1 MKSKRRKRVIAS
13 VLCMVLMLSTGM
25 STLAEAD
32 AGTVP
37 AVEETTAAQTTA
49 QETKST
55 STDAQTA
62 ETETQTQTETENQTE
77 TKQTEEAAQTQPEET
92 TAVQPTEEAS
102 GGETTQ
108 TETDQT
114 AQNTQD
120 QTTSAETSGTETQN
134 ETVETQPE
142 ETETTTPAEETQEMK
157 EEAGVSPAFNE
168 TYENSEVT
176 VKVTADEGIVPEGAK
191 LSVTPIVKKEITD
204 QMSEEEKAEAKK
216 INDQYDLTEKKLSE
230 DSDKNKEI
238 MEGFL
243 AYDISF
249 LVDGK
254 EVEPSGDVK
263 VVIDFKKAAA
273 PEGVSEDADVAVKHL
288 KEDVTAEDGVAVE
301 NMAEK
306 ADVQTTNKVEVE
318 KVELTTDS
326 FSTYTI
332 TWSEDEHKDT
342 LTIKVV
348 DAYGEPIGNSVGLF
362 GRNDFNWEGENTVT
376 VDNILQKL
384 IDKINDSYVTWNNF
398 NKAVYGKDGEFSFSA
413 PTIEAF
419 KYKSSED
426 TYEFRYNPADS
437 ENSWRSIGEN
447 DVIYFIFGDAPELSF
462 SPISTVSTRDTI
474 DINLFDYQVGGD
486 GDESAGWSNSE
497 GINNGHALKFVDN
510 KGSDNHTVNIN
521 QDGSSGKINSGMVE
535 NKLVDGYPKLSKDKT
550 EKVELLDYLFDLRE
564 TNNVKKVYSGLDK
577 LFTIDQEGYHVFNS
591 DQHYAYLKNNGSSF
605 AKEFTVGNIEGQNS
619 PGFYPFS
626 QPTSSTIADIKKSS
640 DEATLG
646 YTGVNHYYGM
656 TIETSFIQPKGGK
669 INNNQ
674 DMIFEFSGDDDVWVF
689 IDDVLVLDLGG
700 IHGKVSGTI
709 NFANGEVTRTDIKG
723 SEALGTTLKKA
734 FDKAGVNVEL
744 ESTGGF
750 ADYSTHTIKFFYLE
764 RGNFD
769 SNCMIKFNFPTIP
782 KDSVAVAKEVTDEDG
797 NGIDYADDI
806 DFKFN
811 IKVDAS
817 NYANREYALWKN
829 GEEVVDEDGKPVTG
843 TTDSDGN
850 FTLKHSE
857 MAVFSNIS
865 ADAQYQVTE
874 LGAYLNGYTVYIDG
888 TEHEVNPDSPSG
900 ITVPSVQ
907 TDMLTVGEEQSV
919 VFRNEIKNR
928 ATLNIKK
935 QLAEGENP
943 TEKEFQIKLKIQ
955 GVEYD
960 GTYSIGDQSGL
971 QANDGIIVLRANQT
985 ATITGL
991 PYGVSF
997 EVEEMLDGSYLPA
1010 YSISDH
1016 GFYDVTIPSE
1026 DNDQNAVTGKINSD
1040 GTVTV
1045 TNSKVDVSDGTT
1057 SVTVTKTWAE
1067 EGKYSDL
1074 IPNYIYV
1081 TLYEDIN
1088 RNQSYDEE
1096 DKPVTKDALGNPI
1109 AADVKLTADGWTHTW
1124 SNLPADTDFV
1134 IKETYPEG
1142 FEWKTTE
1149 YSNSLSNL
1157 KKLGRVTS
1165 CKNTS
1170 FNLGKNNMLLV
1181 KNTSNDGYFLWSVYD
1196 LKLTDAQIR
1205 EIAADIKNMGLEGS
1219 GSLDVDNLSYDW
1231 GITSDDTGITLTQN
1245 DEGWNLKFDGT
1256 SVWSQFWNFQYDRVE
1271 NISLVNQIDHDLETE
1286 VTVAKSWGNYQGD
1299 SVEVKLV
1306 PTVDGDKTLT
1316 EEDIEW
1322 DGSFIVTLNENN
1334 EWKCAYQNL
1343 PFYYYDSSEGKYKE
1357 INYSVT
1363 ELSVTVNGEK
1373 KELESGKISPEGYLF
1388 DVTTNTE
1395 NNFIIT
1401 NNKISEWE
1409 LVKVSSTGDSIHLE
1423 GAEFTLTEKD
1433 KNEPKYYGKSDNE
1446 GVVKWYTDSSMTGT
1460 PEQYLDDG
1468 VYYLKETKAPDGY
1481 QRSDE
1486 IWVLTIDE
1494 YQLESITKKDG
1505 GADISQMDQNAN
1517 SIIRYA
1523 YVNIPLYEL
1532 PSSGGPGIFLYTIGG
1547 VLLLMAGSLILYKM
1561 KREEVLKK

>member
-77 TKQTEEAAQTQPEET
+77 TKQTEEAAQTKQEET

-134 ETVETQPE
+134 ETVETQTE
-142 ETETTTPAEETQEMK
+142 ETETTTKKEETQETK
-157 EEAGVSPAFNE
+157 EEAKVSPAFSE

-176 VKVTADEGIVPEGAK
+176 VKVTAEEGIVPEGAK

-230 DSDKNKEI
+230 DSDKNKET

-263 VVIDFKKAAA
+263 VVIDFKKAAV
-273 PEGVSEDADVAVKHL
+273 PEGVSEDSKVSIKHM
-288 KEDVTAEDGVAVE
+288 KEDVNAENGIVVE
-301 NMAEK
+301 DMGEK
-306 ADVQTTNKVEVE
+306 ADVQTTEKTEVKKVEFTAE
-318 KVELTTDS
+318 S
-326 FSTYTI
+326 FSVFTI
-332 TWSEDEHKDT
+332 TWKEDRHEGS
-342 LTIKVV
+342 LTIMVV
-348 DAYGEPIGNSVGLF
+348 DSNGKSIGNERVAF
-362 GRNDFNWEGENTVT
+362 DEKDFNWRDEKAVT
-376 VDNILQKL
+376 VDAILDKVIQKMESGECS
-384 IDKINDSYVTWNNF
+384 KETF
-398 NKAVYGKDGEFSFSA
+398 NKAVYGENGEFSFFA
-413 PTIEAF
+413 PEINGF
-419 KYKSSED
+419 KYKSTDS
-426 TYEFRYNPADS
+426 TYEFRYQPVDNEKSWNPISS
-437 ENSWRSIGEN
+437 E
-447 DVIYFIFGDAPELSF
+447 DVIYFIFGEDPELSF
-462 SPISTVSTRDTI
+462 TPIDTESTKDTI
-474 DINLFDYQVGGD
+474 DINLFDYQVGSD
-486 GDESAGWSNSE
+486 GDESADWENSE
-497 GINNGHALKFVDN
+497 GINRDHVLKFVDD
-510 KGSDNHTVNIN
+510 KGENHQTVNIN

-535 NKLVDGYPKLSKDKT
+535 NKLVDGYPKLSTEKT
-550 EKVELLDYLFDLRE
+550 EKAELLDYLFDLSE
-564 TNNVKKVYSGLDK
+564 KNNVKKVYSGLDK

-605 AKEFTVGNIEGQNS
+605 AKEFTVGNIAGQNS

-626 QPTSSTIADIKKSS
+626 QPTSSTIADIKESS
-640 DEATLG
+640 DAATLG

-656 TIETSFIQPKGGK
+656 TIATSFIQPKGGK

-723 SEALGTTLKKA
+723 SKASGTTLKEA

-811 IKVDAS
+811 IKVDGS
-817 NYANREYALWKN
+817 NYANKEYALWKN
-829 GEEVVDEDGKPVTG
+829 GEEVVDEYGQPVTG

-857 MAVFSNIS
+857 MAVFSGIS
-865 ADAQYQVTE
+865 ADSQYQVTE

-888 TEHEVNPDSPSG
+888 TVHEVNPDSTSG

-907 TDMLTVGEEQSV
+907 TDMLTVGEDQSV

-935 QLAEGENP
+935 QLATGEEATN
-943 TEKEFQIKLKIQ
+943 KEFQIKLKIQ
-955 GVEYD
+955 GVEYE
-960 GTYSIGDQSGL
+960 GTYSVGAQSGFE
-971 QANDGIIVLRANQT
+971 ANDGIIALKAGQT

-997 EVEEMLDGSYLPA
+997 EVEEMLDGVYQPTYGIDGS
-1010 YSISDH
+1010 
-1016 GFYDVTIPSE
+1016 VTDIVIPSNGDE
-1026 DNDQNAVTGKINSD
+1026 DNTVTTASAQMIGESAN
-1040 GTVTV
+1040 VTV
-1045 TNSKVDVSDGTT
+1045 TNSKLEKGAGTT
-1057 SVTVTKTWAE
+1057 DVAVDKTWDNSQGNYE
-1067 EGKYSDL
+1067 LPKYVT
-1074 IPNYIYV
+1074 V
-1081 TLYEDIN
+1081 TLYEDVNRDGQWDIN
-1088 RNQSYDEE
+1088 
-1096 DKPVTKDALGNPI
+1096 DKLVSDVSPIQLNALN
-1109 AADVKLTADGWTHTW
+1109 GWHGKW
-1124 SNLPADTDFV
+1124 ENLSGDTDFV
-1134 IKETYPEG
+1134 VKEEYPEG
-1142 FEWKTTE
+1142 YKLKITE
-1149 YSNSLSNL
+1149 SVNDITNVVYIDRIETCRNL
-1157 KKLGRVTS
+1157 KWDLQ
-1165 CKNTS
+1165 
-1170 FNLGKNNMLLV
+1170 KNNMLVTKKGSDWVIWTLH
-1181 KNTSNDGYFLWSVYD
+1181 D
-1196 LKLTDAQIR
+1196 LDL
-1205 EIAADIKNMGLEGS
+1205 
-1219 GSLDVDNLSYDW
+1219 
-1231 GITSDDTGITLTQN
+1231 SDDEKKEVIDWIQEKVNGNMQFDNTEFAFGEGGFGENSNINLVDIGDGDWQLQFGHSSTWSMFWYFKYDRTQKITLTNKIIPDYKTSLNVTKVWSDNNPSGLTVEIQLLQN
-1245 DEGWNLKFDGT
+1245 DKPYIVNGSEVKITLLGENNSWSYTFEDLPYFSSVDGGW
-1256 SVWSQFWNFQYDRVE
+1256 
-1271 NISLVNQIDHDLETE
+1271 IVNEYTVKET
-1286 VTVAKSWGNYQGD
+1286 KIGD
-1299 SVEVKLV
+1299 SEV
-1306 PTVDGDKTLT
+1306 VDNYANGY
-1316 EEDIEW
+1316 ISSVS
-1322 DGSFIVTLNENN
+1322 GSMEN
-1334 EWKCAYQNL
+1334 
-1343 PFYYYDSSEGKYKE
+1343 
-1357 INYSVT
+1357 
-1363 ELSVTVNGEK
+1363 
-1373 KELESGKISPEGYLF
+1373 GY
-1388 DVTTNTE
+1388 V
-1395 NNFIIT
+1395 IT
-1401 NNKISEWE
+1401 NEKTTPWQII
-1409 LVKVSSTGDSIHLE
+1409 KVSSSDQDITLE
-1423 GAEFTLTEKD
+1423 GAKFTLKTSEAD
-1433 KNEPKYYGKSDNE
+1433 DANPETDVTYWGKSD
-1446 GVVKWYTDSSMTGT
+1446 GSGIVKWFSDDQFTEGNEIDFIPDGT
-1460 PEQYLDDG
+1460 YVLTEIG
-1468 VYYLKETKAPDGY
+1468 APDGY
-1481 QRSDE
+1481 SVNKTNWTITIQSGNVTISGE
-1486 IWVLTIDE
+1486 TPTKIGNVLTF
-1494 YQLESITKKDG
+1494 YYKNT
-1505 GADISQMDQNAN
+1505 
-1517 SIIRYA
+1517 
-1523 YVNIPLYEL
+1523 PFYEL
-1532 PSSGGPGIFLYTIGG
+1532 PSAGGPGIYWYTIGG
-1547 VLLLMAGSLILYKM
+1547 MLLMIAGTLVLYKN
-1561 KREEVLKK
+1561 KRREVLKR

>member
-77 TKQTEEAAQTQPEET
+77 TKQTEEAAQTKQEET

-134 ETVETQPE
+134 ETVETQTE
-142 ETETTTPAEETQEMK
+142 ETETTTKKEETQETK
-157 EEAGVSPAFNE
+157 EEAKVSPAFSE

-176 VKVTADEGIVPEGAK
+176 VKVTAEEGIVPEGAK

-230 DSDKNKEI
+230 DSDKNKET

-263 VVIDFKKAAA
+263 VVIDFKKAAV
-273 PEGVSEDADVAVKHL
+273 PEGVSEDSKVSIKHM
-288 KEDVTAEDGVAVE
+288 KEDVNAENGIVVE
-301 NMAEK
+301 DMGEK
-306 ADVQTTNKVEVE
+306 ADVQTTEKTEVKKVEFTAE
-318 KVELTTDS
+318 S
-326 FSTYTI
+326 FSVFTI
-332 TWSEDEHKDT
+332 TWKEDRHEGS
-342 LTIKVV
+342 LTIMVV
-348 DAYGEPIGNSVGLF
+348 DSNGKSIGNERVAF
-362 GRNDFNWEGENTVT
+362 DEKDFNWRDEKAVT
-376 VDNILQKL
+376 VDAILDKVIQKMESGECS
-384 IDKINDSYVTWNNF
+384 KETF
-398 NKAVYGKDGEFSFSA
+398 NKAVYGENGEFSFFA
-413 PTIEAF
+413 PEINGF
-419 KYKSSED
+419 KYKSTDS
-426 TYEFRYNPADS
+426 TYEFRYQPVDNEKSWNPISS
-437 ENSWRSIGEN
+437 E
-447 DVIYFIFGDAPELSF
+447 DVIYFIFGEDPELSF
-462 SPISTVSTRDTI
+462 TPIDTESTKDTI
-474 DINLFDYQVGGD
+474 DINLFDYQVGSD
-486 GDESAGWSNSE
+486 GDESADWENSE
-497 GINNGHALKFVDN
+497 GINRDHVLKFVDD
-510 KGSDNHTVNIN
+510 KGENHQTVNIN

-535 NKLVDGYPKLSKDKT
+535 NKLVDGYPKLSTEKT
-550 EKVELLDYLFDLRE
+550 EKAELLDYLFDLSE
-564 TNNVKKVYSGLDK
+564 KNNVKKVYSGLDK

-605 AKEFTVGNIEGQNS
+605 AKEFTVGNIAGQNS

-626 QPTSSTIADIKKSS
+626 QPTSSTIADIKESS
-640 DEATLG
+640 DAATLG

-656 TIETSFIQPKGGK
+656 TIATSFIQPKGGK

-723 SEALGTTLKKA
+723 SKASGTTLKEA

-811 IKVDAS
+811 IKVDGS
-817 NYANREYALWKN
+817 NYANKEYALWKN
-829 GEEVVDEDGKPVTG
+829 GEEVVDEYGQPVTG

-857 MAVFSNIS
+857 MAVFSGIS
-865 ADAQYQVTE
+865 ADSQYQVTE

-888 TEHEVNPDSPSG
+888 TVHEVNPDSTSG

-907 TDMLTVGEEQSV
+907 TDMLTVGEDQSV

-935 QLAEGENP
+935 QLATGEEATN
-943 TEKEFQIKLKIQ
+943 KEFQIKLKIQ
-955 GVEYD
+955 GVEYE
-960 GTYSIGDQSGL
+960 GTYSVGAQSGFE
-971 QANDGIIVLRANQT
+971 ANDGIIALKAGQT

-997 EVEEMLDGSYLPA
+997 EVEEMLDGVYQPTYGIDGS
-1010 YSISDH
+1010 
-1016 GFYDVTIPSE
+1016 VTDIVIPSNGDE
-1026 DNDQNAVTGKINSD
+1026 DNTVTTASAQMIGESAN
-1040 GTVTV
+1040 VTV
-1045 TNSKVDVSDGTT
+1045 TNSKLEKGAGTT
-1057 SVTVTKTWAE
+1057 DVAVDKTWDNSQGNYE
-1067 EGKYSDL
+1067 LPKYVT
-1074 IPNYIYV
+1074 V
-1081 TLYEDIN
+1081 TLYEDVNRDGQWDIN
-1088 RNQSYDEE
+1088 
-1096 DKPVTKDALGNPI
+1096 DKLVSDVSPIQLNALN
-1109 AADVKLTADGWTHTW
+1109 GWHGKW
-1124 SNLPADTDFV
+1124 ENLSGDTDFV
-1134 IKETYPEG
+1134 VKEEYPEG
-1142 FEWKTTE
+1142 YKLKITE
-1149 YSNSLSNL
+1149 SVNDITNVVYIDRIETCRNL
-1157 KKLGRVTS
+1157 KWDLQ
-1165 CKNTS
+1165 
-1170 FNLGKNNMLLV
+1170 KNNMLVTKKGSDWVIWTLH
-1181 KNTSNDGYFLWSVYD
+1181 D
-1196 LKLTDAQIR
+1196 LDL
-1205 EIAADIKNMGLEGS
+1205 
-1219 GSLDVDNLSYDW
+1219 
-1231 GITSDDTGITLTQN
+1231 SDDEKKEVIDWIQEKVNGNMQFDNTEFAFGEGGFGENSNINLVDIGDGDWQLQFGHSSTWSMFWYFKYDRTQKITLTNKIIPDYKTSLNVTKVWSDNNPSGLTVEIQLLQN
-1245 DEGWNLKFDGT
+1245 DKPYIVNGSEVKITLLGENNSWSYTFEDLPYFSSVDGGW
-1256 SVWSQFWNFQYDRVE
+1256 
-1271 NISLVNQIDHDLETE
+1271 IVNEYTVKET
-1286 VTVAKSWGNYQGD
+1286 KIGD
-1299 SVEVKLV
+1299 SEV
-1306 PTVDGDKTLT
+1306 VDNYANGY
-1316 EEDIEW
+1316 ISSVS
-1322 DGSFIVTLNENN
+1322 GSMEN
-1334 EWKCAYQNL
+1334 
-1343 PFYYYDSSEGKYKE
+1343 
-1357 INYSVT
+1357 
-1363 ELSVTVNGEK
+1363 
-1373 KELESGKISPEGYLF
+1373 GY
-1388 DVTTNTE
+1388 V
-1395 NNFIIT
+1395 IT
-1401 NNKISEWE
+1401 NEKTTPWQII
-1409 LVKVSSTGDSIHLE
+1409 KVSSSDQDITLE
-1423 GAEFTLTEKD
+1423 GAKFTLKTSEAD
-1433 KNEPKYYGKSDNE
+1433 DANPETDVTYWGKSD
-1446 GVVKWYTDSSMTGT
+1446 GSGIVKWFSDDQFTEGNEIDFIPDGT
-1460 PEQYLDDG
+1460 YVLTEIG
-1468 VYYLKETKAPDGY
+1468 APDGY
-1481 QRSDE
+1481 SVNKTNWTITIQSGNVTISGE
-1486 IWVLTIDE
+1486 TPTKIGNVLTF
-1494 YQLESITKKDG
+1494 YYKNT
-1505 GADISQMDQNAN
+1505 
-1517 SIIRYA
+1517 
-1523 YVNIPLYEL
+1523 PLYEL
-1532 PSSGGPGIFLYTIGG
+1532 PSAGGPGIYWYTIGG
-1547 VLLLMAGSLILYKM
+1547 MLLMIAGTLVLYKN
-1561 KREEVLKK
+1561 KRREVLKR

>member
-55 STDAQTA
+55 STDAQTV
-62 ETETQTQTETENQTE
+62 ETETQTQTETEAQTE
-77 TKQTEEAAQTQPEET
+77 TEQTEEAAQAKQEET
-92 TAVQPTEEAS
+92 TAAQPTEEAS

-120 QTTSAETSGTETQN
+120 QTTSAETSGTETQS

-142 ETETTTPAEETQEMK
+142 ETETTTQTEETQETK
-157 EEAGVSPAFNE
+157 EEASVSPAFNE
-168 TYENSEVT
+168 IYENSEVT
-176 VKVTADEGIVPEGAK
+176 VKVTAEEGIVPEGAE

-204 QMSEEEKAEAKK
+204 QMSEEEKAEVKK
-216 INDQYDLTEKKLSE
+216 INDQYDLAEKKLSE

-273 PEGVSEDADVAVKHL
+273 PEGVSEDAAVAVKHL
-288 KEDVTAEDGVAVE
+288 KENEAAEDGVVVE
-301 NMAEK
+301 DMAEK
-306 ADVQTTNKVEVE
+306 ADVQTTNKAEVE

-332 TWSEDEHKDT
+332 TWSEDGHQDT

-348 DAYGEPIGNSVGLF
+348 DAYGKSIGDSTDSF
-362 GRNDFNWEGENTVT
+362 RRTDFQWEKENTVT
-376 VDNILQKL
+376 VDEILEKL
-384 IDKINDSYVTWNNF
+384 IDIINDSYVTQDNF

-447 DVIYFIFGDAPELSF
+447 DVIYFIFGDDPELSF

-474 DINLFDYQVGGD
+474 DINLFDYQVGRD
-486 GDESAGWSNSE
+486 GDESAGWNNSE
-497 GINNGHALKFVDN
+497 GINNGHELKFVDN
-510 KGSDNHTVNIN
+510 KGRDNHTVNIEQN
-521 QDGSSGKINSGMVE
+521 GNSGKINSGMVE
-535 NKLVDGYPKLSKDKT
+535 NILAEGYPKLSQ
-550 EKVELLDYLFDLRE
+550 EKNGSNGESLKYLFDSAE
-564 TNNVKKVYSGLDK
+564 TQNVKSVYSDLDK
-577 LFTIDQEGYHVFNS
+577 LFTIDENGYHVFDS
-591 DQHYAYLKNNGSSF
+591 DKNYAYLKNDVSGFDN
-605 AKEFTVGNIEGQNS
+605 EFTVGNIAGQNS

-626 QPTSSTIADIKKSS
+626 QPTSSTIADIKESS
-640 DEATLG
+640 NEATLG

-709 NFANGEVTRTDIKG
+709 NFASGQVTRKDING
-723 SEALGTTLKKA
+723 GTASGTTLERA
-734 FDKAGVNVEL
+734 FEDAGVEVEL

-764 RGNFD
+764 RGNVD

-782 KDSVAVAKEVTDEDG
+782 KDSVAVAKEVTDKSGE
-797 NGIDYADDI
+797 GIDYADDI
-806 DFKFN
+806 DFEFN
-811 IKVDAS
+811 IKVNSDS
-817 NYANREYALWKN
+817 YANRQYALWKN
-829 GEEVVDEDGKPVTG
+829 GEEVLDEDGQPVIG

-888 TEHEVNPDSPSG
+888 TEHEVNPDSLSG

-907 TDMLTVGEEQSV
+907 TDMLTVGEDQSV

-935 QLAEGENP
+935 QLATGEEATN
-943 TEKEFQIKLKIQ
+943 KEFQIKLKIQ
-955 GVEYD
+955 GVEYE
-960 GTYSIGDQSGL
+960 GTYSVGAQSGTK
-971 QANDGIIVLRANQT
+971 ANDGIIALKADQT

-997 EVEEMLDGSYLPA
+997 EVEEMLDGVYQPA
-1010 YSISDH
+1010 YEINGS
-1016 GFYDVTIPSE
+1016 VTDIVIPNYEDE
-1026 DNDQNAVTGKINSD
+1026 DNTVTTASAQMIGESAN
-1040 GTVTV
+1040 VTV
-1045 TNSKVDVSDGTT
+1045 TNSKLEKGAGTT
-1057 SVTVTKTWAE
+1057 DVTVDKTWDDSQGDYE
-1067 EGKYSDL
+1067 LPKYVT
-1074 IPNYIYV
+1074 V
-1081 TLYEDIN
+1081 TLYEDVN
-1088 RNQSYDEE
+1088 RNGEWDEN
-1096 DKPVTKDALGNPI
+1096 DDLVSGVSPI
-1109 AADVKLTADGWTHTW
+1109 QLNASNSWHGKWE
-1124 SNLPADTDFV
+1124 NLPGDTDFV
-1134 IKETYPEG
+1134 VQEEYPEG
-1142 FEWKTTE
+1142 YKLKITE
-1149 YSNSLSNL
+1149 SVNDITNVAYIDRIETCKNLNWDLQKNNILVTKKGSDWVIWTLHDLELSNDE
-1157 KKLGRVTS
+1157 KEEVIGWIQEKVNG
-1165 CKNTS
+1165 NME
-1170 FNLGKNNMLLV
+1170 FNKTEFAFGEGGFGEN
-1181 KNTSNDGYFLWSVYD
+1181 S
-1196 LKLTDAQIR
+1196 
-1205 EIAADIKNMGLEGS
+1205 DIKL
-1219 GSLDVDNLSYDW
+1219 VDIGDGDWQLQFGHSSTWSMFWYFKYDR
-1231 GITSDDTGITLTQN
+1231 TQEITLTNEIIPDYKTSLNVTKVWSDNNPSGLTVEIQLLQN
-1245 DEGWNLKFDGT
+1245 DKPYMVNDSEVKITLPGENNSWSYTFEDLPYFSSVDGE
-1256 SVWSQFWNFQYDRVE
+1256 W
-1271 NISLVNQIDHDLETE
+1271 IVNEYTVKET
-1286 VTVAKSWGNYQGD
+1286 KIGD
-1299 SVEVKLV
+1299 SEV
-1306 PTVDGDKTLT
+1306 VDNYANGY
-1316 EEDIEW
+1316 ISSVS
-1322 DGSFIVTLNENN
+1322 GSMEN
-1334 EWKCAYQNL
+1334 
-1343 PFYYYDSSEGKYKE
+1343 
-1357 INYSVT
+1357 
-1363 ELSVTVNGEK
+1363 
-1373 KELESGKISPEGYLF
+1373 GY
-1388 DVTTNTE
+1388 V
-1395 NNFIIT
+1395 IT
-1401 NNKISEWE
+1401 NEKTTPWQII
-1409 LVKVSSTGDSIHLE
+1409 KVSSSDQDITLE
-1423 GAEFTLTEKD
+1423 GAKFTLKTSEAD
-1433 KNEPKYYGKSDNE
+1433 DANPETDVTYWGKSD
-1446 GVVKWYTDSSMTGT
+1446 GSGIVKWFSDDQFTEGNEIDFIPDGT
-1460 PEQYLDDG
+1460 YVLTEIG
-1468 VYYLKETKAPDGY
+1468 APDGY
-1481 QRSDE
+1481 SVNKTNWTITIQSGNVTISGERSTK
-1486 IWVLTIDE
+1486 IGNVLTF
-1494 YQLESITKKDG
+1494 YYKNT
-1505 GADISQMDQNAN
+1505 
-1517 SIIRYA
+1517 
-1523 YVNIPLYEL
+1523 PLYEL
-1532 PSSGGPGIFLYTIGG
+1532 PSAGGPGIYWYTIGG
-1547 VLLLMAGSLILYKM
+1547 MLLMIAGTLVLYKN
-1561 KREEVLKK
+1561 KRREVLKR

>member
-77 TKQTEEAAQTQPEET
+77 TKQTEEAAQTKQEET

-134 ETVETQPE
+134 ETVETQTE
-142 ETETTTPAEETQEMK
+142 ETETTTKKEETQETK
-157 EEAGVSPAFNE
+157 EEAKVSPAFSE

-176 VKVTADEGIVPEGAK
+176 VKVTAEEGIVPEGAK

-230 DSDKNKEI
+230 DSDKNKET

-263 VVIDFKKAAA
+263 VVIDFKKAAV
-273 PEGVSEDADVAVKHL
+273 PEGVSEDSKVSIKHM
-288 KEDVTAEDGVAVE
+288 KEDVNAENGIVVE
-301 NMAEK
+301 DMGEK
-306 ADVQTTNKVEVE
+306 ADVQTTEKTEVKKVEFTAE
-318 KVELTTDS
+318 S
-326 FSTYTI
+326 FSVFTI
-332 TWSEDEHKDT
+332 TWKEDRHEGS
-342 LTIKVV
+342 LTIMVV
-348 DAYGEPIGNSVGLF
+348 DSNGKSIGNERVAF
-362 GRNDFNWEGENTVT
+362 DEKDFNWRDEKAVT
-376 VDNILQKL
+376 VDAILDKVIQKMESGECS
-384 IDKINDSYVTWNNF
+384 KETF
-398 NKAVYGKDGEFSFSA
+398 NKAVYGENGEFSFFA
-413 PTIEAF
+413 PEINGF
-419 KYKSSED
+419 KYKSTDS
-426 TYEFRYNPADS
+426 TYEFRYQPVDNEKSWNPISS
-437 ENSWRSIGEN
+437 E
-447 DVIYFIFGDAPELSF
+447 DVIYFIFGEDPELSF
-462 SPISTVSTRDTI
+462 TPIDTESTKDTI
-474 DINLFDYQVGGD
+474 DINLFDYQVGSD
-486 GDESAGWSNSE
+486 GDESADWENSE
-497 GINNGHALKFVDN
+497 GINRDHVLKFVDD
-510 KGSDNHTVNIN
+510 KGENHQTVNIN
-521 QDGSSGKINSGMVE
+521 QDGSSGKINSGVVE
-535 NKLVDGYPKLSKDKT
+535 NKLVDGYPKLSTEKT
-550 EKVELLDYLFDLRE
+550 EKAELLDYLFDLSE
-564 TNNVKKVYSGLDK
+564 KNNVKKVYSGLDK

-605 AKEFTVGNIEGQNS
+605 AKEFTVGNIAGQNS

-626 QPTSSTIADIKKSS
+626 QPTSSTIADIKESS
-640 DEATLG
+640 DAATLG

-656 TIETSFIQPKGGK
+656 TIATSFIQPKGGK

-723 SEALGTTLKKA
+723 SKASGTTLKEA

-811 IKVDAS
+811 IKVDGS
-817 NYANREYALWKN
+817 NYANKEYALWKN
-829 GEEVVDEDGKPVTG
+829 GEEVVDEYGQPVTG

-857 MAVFSNIS
+857 MAVFSGIS
-865 ADAQYQVTE
+865 ADSQYQVTE

-888 TEHEVNPDSPSG
+888 TVHEVNPDSTSG

-907 TDMLTVGEEQSV
+907 TDMLTVGEDQSV

-935 QLAEGENP
+935 QLATGEEATN
-943 TEKEFQIKLKIQ
+943 KEFQIKLKIQ
-955 GVEYD
+955 GVEYE
-960 GTYSIGDQSGL
+960 GTYSVGAQSGFE
-971 QANDGIIVLRANQT
+971 ANDGIIALKAGQT

-997 EVEEMLDGSYLPA
+997 EVEEMLDGVYQPTYGIDGS
-1010 YSISDH
+1010 
-1016 GFYDVTIPSE
+1016 VTDIVIPSNGDE
-1026 DNDQNAVTGKINSD
+1026 DNTVTTASAQMIGESAN
-1040 GTVTV
+1040 VTV
-1045 TNSKVDVSDGTT
+1045 TNSKLEKGAGTT
-1057 SVTVTKTWAE
+1057 DVAVDKTWDNSQGNYE
-1067 EGKYSDL
+1067 LPKYVT
-1074 IPNYIYV
+1074 V
-1081 TLYEDIN
+1081 TLYEDVNRDGQWDIN
-1088 RNQSYDEE
+1088 
-1096 DKPVTKDALGNPI
+1096 DKLVSDVSPIQLNALN
-1109 AADVKLTADGWTHTW
+1109 GWHGKW
-1124 SNLPADTDFV
+1124 ENLSGDTDFV
-1134 IKETYPEG
+1134 VKEEYPEG
-1142 FEWKTTE
+1142 YKLKITE
-1149 YSNSLSNL
+1149 SVNDITNVVYIDRIETCRNL
-1157 KKLGRVTS
+1157 KWDLQ
-1165 CKNTS
+1165 
-1170 FNLGKNNMLLV
+1170 KNNMLVTKKGSDWVIWTLH
-1181 KNTSNDGYFLWSVYD
+1181 D
-1196 LKLTDAQIR
+1196 LDL
-1205 EIAADIKNMGLEGS
+1205 
-1219 GSLDVDNLSYDW
+1219 
-1231 GITSDDTGITLTQN
+1231 SDDEKKEVIDWIQEKVNGNMQFDNTEFAFGEGGFGENSNINLVDIGDGDWQLQFGHSSTWSMFWYFKYDRTQKITLTNKIIPDYKTSLNVTKVWSDNNPSGLTVEIQLLQN
-1245 DEGWNLKFDGT
+1245 DKPYIVNGSEVKITLLGENNSWSYTFEDLPYFSSVDGGW
-1256 SVWSQFWNFQYDRVE
+1256 
-1271 NISLVNQIDHDLETE
+1271 IVNEYTVKET
-1286 VTVAKSWGNYQGD
+1286 KIGD
-1299 SVEVKLV
+1299 SEV
-1306 PTVDGDKTLT
+1306 VDNYANGY
-1316 EEDIEW
+1316 ISSVS
-1322 DGSFIVTLNENN
+1322 GSMEN
-1334 EWKCAYQNL
+1334 
-1343 PFYYYDSSEGKYKE
+1343 
-1357 INYSVT
+1357 
-1363 ELSVTVNGEK
+1363 
-1373 KELESGKISPEGYLF
+1373 GY
-1388 DVTTNTE
+1388 V
-1395 NNFIIT
+1395 IT
-1401 NNKISEWE
+1401 NEKTTPWQII
-1409 LVKVSSTGDSIHLE
+1409 KVSSSDQDITLE
-1423 GAEFTLTEKD
+1423 GAKFTLKTSEAD
-1433 KNEPKYYGKSDNE
+1433 DANPETDVTYWGKSD
-1446 GVVKWYTDSSMTGT
+1446 GSGIVKWFSDDQFTEGNEIDFIPDGT
-1460 PEQYLDDG
+1460 YVLTEIG
-1468 VYYLKETKAPDGY
+1468 APDGY
-1481 QRSDE
+1481 SVNKTNWTITIQSGNVTISGE
-1486 IWVLTIDE
+1486 TPTKIGNVLTF
-1494 YQLESITKKDG
+1494 YYKNT
-1505 GADISQMDQNAN
+1505 
-1517 SIIRYA
+1517 
-1523 YVNIPLYEL
+1523 PLYEL
-1532 PSSGGPGIFLYTIGG
+1532 PSAGGPGIYWYTIGG
-1547 VLLLMAGSLILYKM
+1547 MLLMIAGTLVLYKN
-1561 KREEVLKK
+1561 KRREVLKR

>member
-62 ETETQTQTETENQTE
+62 ETETQTQTETETQTE

-92 TAVQPTEEAS
+92 TAAQPTEEAS

-120 QTTSAETSGTETQN
+120 QTTSAEISGTETQN
-134 ETVETQPE
+134 ETVEK
-142 ETETTTPAEETQEMK
+142 ETTTKKEETQETK
-157 EEAGVSPAFNE
+157 EEAKVSPAFSE

-176 VKVTADEGIVPEGAK
+176 VKVTAEEGIVPEGAK

-230 DSDKNKEI
+230 DSDKNKET

-263 VVIDFKKAAA
+263 VVIDFKKAAV
-273 PEGVSEDADVAVKHL
+273 PEGVSEDSKVSIKHM
-288 KEDVTAEDGVAVE
+288 KEDVNAENGIVVE
-301 NMAEK
+301 DMGEK
-306 ADVQTTNKVEVE
+306 ADVQTTEKTEVKKVEFTAE
-318 KVELTTDS
+318 S
-326 FSTYTI
+326 FSVFTI
-332 TWSEDEHKDT
+332 TWKEDGHEGS

-348 DAYGEPIGNSVGLF
+348 DSNGQPIGNKRVVFDGEE
-362 GRNDFNWEGENTVT
+362 FNWENEKTVT
-376 VDNILQKL
+376 VDAILNKV
-384 IDKINDSYVTWNNF
+384 IRKMESAECSEKTF
-398 NKAVYGKDGEFSFSA
+398 NKAVYGKNDEFSFFA
-413 PTIEAF
+413 PEINGF
-419 KYKSSED
+419 KYKSSEGR
-426 TYEFRYNPADS
+426 YEFRYQPVDN
-437 ENSWRSIGEN
+437 ENSWNSISGE
-447 DVIYFIFGDAPELSF
+447 DVIYFIFGEDPELSF
-462 SPISTVSTRDTI
+462 TPIDTESTKDTI
-474 DINLFDYQVGGD
+474 DINLFDYQVGSD
-486 GDESAGWSNSE
+486 GDESADWKNLE
-497 GINNGHALKFVDN
+497 GINQDHVLKFVDD
-510 KGSDNHTVNIN
+510 KGENHQTVNIN

-535 NKLVDGYPKLSKDKT
+535 NKLVDGYPKLSTEKT
-550 EKVELLDYLFDLRE
+550 EKVELLAYLFDLRE
-564 TNNVKKVYSGLDK
+564 KTNVKKVYSGLDK

-626 QPTSSTIADIKKSS
+626 QPTSSTITNIKESS

-669 INNNQ
+669 INDNQ
-674 DMIFEFSGDDDVWVF
+674 DMVFEFSGDDDVWVF

-700 IHGKVSGTI
+700 IHGAVSGTI
-709 NFANGEVTRTDIKG
+709 NFANGKVTRTDIKG
-723 SEALGTTLKKA
+723 SEALGTTLEKA
-734 FDKAGVNVEL
+734 FDEAGVNVEL

-811 IKVDAS
+811 IKVGDS
-817 NYANREYALWKN
+817 NYANQEYALWKN
-829 GEEVVDEDGKPVTG
+829 GEEVVDENGQPVTRM
-843 TTDSDGN
+843 TDQDGN

-857 MAVFSNIS
+857 MAVFSGIN
-865 ADAQYQVTE
+865 ADVKYQVTE
-874 LGAYLNGYTVYIDG
+874 LGAYLNGYKVYIDG
-888 TEHEVNPDSPSG
+888 TEHEVEDGSDSSSG
-900 ITVPSVQ
+900 ITVPSAQ
-907 TDMLTVGEEQSV
+907 TSELTVGKDQSV
-919 VFRNEIKNR
+919 VFRNEIEKR
-928 ATLNIKK
+928 ATLHIKK
-935 QLAEGENP
+935 QLAEDENP

-960 GTYSIGDQSGL
+960 GTYSVDDKSGL
-971 QANDGIIVLRANQT
+971 QASDGIIKLQAGQT

-997 EVEEMLDGSYLPA
+997 EVEEMLDGSYLPI
-1010 YSISDH
+1010 YSISGD

-1040 GTVTV
+1040 GIVTV
-1045 TNSKVDVSDGTT
+1045 TNSKVVISNGTT
-1057 SVTVTKTWAE
+1057 DVTVTKTWNE
-1067 EGKYSDL
+1067 EDKYSDL
-1074 IPNYIYV
+1074 IPEYIEV

-1088 RNQSYDEE
+1088 RNQSYDEG
-1096 DKPVTKDALGNPI
+1096 DKLVVNDALGNKI
-1109 AADVKLTADGWTHTW
+1109 EATAKLTEDGWTHTW

-1205 EIAADIKNMGLEGS
+1205 EIAADIMNMGLEGA
-1219 GSLDVDNLSYDW
+1219 GSLDLDKLSYDW
-1231 GITSDDTGITLTQN
+1231 GITLADGGITLTQN
-1245 DEGWNLKFDGT
+1245 DDGWNLKFDKT
-1256 SVWSQFWNFQYDRVE
+1256 SVWSQFWNFQYDRTE

-1343 PFYYYDSSEGKYKE
+1343 PFYYYDSSEEKYKE

-1433 KNEPKYYGKSDNE
+1433 ENEPKYYGKSDNE

-1505 GADISQMDQNAN
+1505 GANISQMDQNAN

-1523 YVNIPLYEL
+1523 YVNTPLYEL

-1561 KREEVLKK
+1561 KRGEVLKK

>member
-77 TKQTEEAAQTQPEET
+77 TKQTEEAAQTKQEET

-134 ETVETQPE
+134 ETVETQTE
-142 ETETTTPAEETQEMK
+142 ETETTTKKEETQETK
-157 EEAGVSPAFNE
+157 EEAKVSPAFSE

-176 VKVTADEGIVPEGAK
+176 VKVTAEEGIVPEGAK

-230 DSDKNKEI
+230 DSDKNKET

-263 VVIDFKKAAA
+263 VVIDFKKAAV
-273 PEGVSEDADVAVKHL
+273 PEGVSEDSKVSIKHM
-288 KEDVTAEDGVAVE
+288 KEDVNAENGIVVE
-301 NMAEK
+301 DMGEK
-306 ADVQTTNKVEVE
+306 ADVQTTEKTEVKKVEFTAE
-318 KVELTTDS
+318 S
-326 FSTYTI
+326 FSVFTI
-332 TWSEDEHKDT
+332 TWKEDRHEGS
-342 LTIKVV
+342 LTIMVV
-348 DAYGEPIGNSVGLF
+348 DSNGKSIGNERVAF
-362 GRNDFNWEGENTVT
+362 DEKDFNWRDEKAVT
-376 VDNILQKL
+376 VDAILDKVIQKMESGECS
-384 IDKINDSYVTWNNF
+384 KETFY
-398 NKAVYGKDGEFSFSA
+398 KAVYGENGEFSFFA
-413 PTIEAF
+413 PEINGF
-419 KYKSSED
+419 KYKSTDS
-426 TYEFRYNPADS
+426 TYEFRYQPVDNEKSWNPISS
-437 ENSWRSIGEN
+437 E
-447 DVIYFIFGDAPELSF
+447 DVIYFIFGEDPELSF
-462 SPISTVSTRDTI
+462 TPIDTESTKDTI
-474 DINLFDYQVGGD
+474 DINLFDYQVGSD
-486 GDESAGWSNSE
+486 GDESADWENSE
-497 GINNGHALKFVDN
+497 GINRDHVLKFVDD
-510 KGSDNHTVNIN
+510 KGENHQTVNIN

-535 NKLVDGYPKLSKDKT
+535 NKLVDGYPKLSTEKT
-550 EKVELLDYLFDLRE
+550 EKAELLDYLFDLSE
-564 TNNVKKVYSGLDK
+564 KNNVKKVYSGLDK

-605 AKEFTVGNIEGQNS
+605 AKEFTVGNIAGQNS

-626 QPTSSTIADIKKSS
+626 QPTSSTIADIKESS
-640 DEATLG
+640 DAATLG

-656 TIETSFIQPKGGK
+656 TIATSFIQPKGGK

-723 SEALGTTLKKA
+723 SKASGTTLKEA

-811 IKVDAS
+811 IKVDGS
-817 NYANREYALWKN
+817 NYANKEYALWKN
-829 GEEVVDEDGKPVTG
+829 GEEVVDEYGQPVTG

-857 MAVFSNIS
+857 MAVFSGIS
-865 ADAQYQVTE
+865 ADSQYQVTE

-888 TEHEVNPDSPSG
+888 TVHEVNPDSTSG

-907 TDMLTVGEEQSV
+907 TDMLTVGEDQSV

-935 QLAEGENP
+935 QLATGEEATN
-943 TEKEFQIKLKIQ
+943 KEFQIKLKIQ
-955 GVEYD
+955 GVEYE
-960 GTYSIGDQSGL
+960 GTYSVGAQSGFE
-971 QANDGIIVLRANQT
+971 ANDGIIALKAGQT

-997 EVEEMLDGSYLPA
+997 EVEEMLDGVYQPTYGIDGS
-1010 YSISDH
+1010 
-1016 GFYDVTIPSE
+1016 VTDIVIPSNGDE
-1026 DNDQNAVTGKINSD
+1026 DNTVTTASAQMIGESAN
-1040 GTVTV
+1040 VTV
-1045 TNSKVDVSDGTT
+1045 TNSKLEKGAGTT
-1057 SVTVTKTWAE
+1057 DVAVDKTWDNSQGNYE
-1067 EGKYSDL
+1067 LPKYVT
-1074 IPNYIYV
+1074 V
-1081 TLYEDIN
+1081 TLYEDVNRDGQWDIN
-1088 RNQSYDEE
+1088 
-1096 DKPVTKDALGNPI
+1096 DKLVSDVSPIQLNALN
-1109 AADVKLTADGWTHTW
+1109 GWHGKW
-1124 SNLPADTDFV
+1124 ENLSGDTDFV
-1134 IKETYPEG
+1134 VKEEYPEG
-1142 FEWKTTE
+1142 YKLKITE
-1149 YSNSLSNL
+1149 SVNDITNVVYIDRIETCRNL
-1157 KKLGRVTS
+1157 KWDLQ
-1165 CKNTS
+1165 
-1170 FNLGKNNMLLV
+1170 KNNMLVTKKGSDWVIWTLH
-1181 KNTSNDGYFLWSVYD
+1181 D
-1196 LKLTDAQIR
+1196 LDL
-1205 EIAADIKNMGLEGS
+1205 
-1219 GSLDVDNLSYDW
+1219 
-1231 GITSDDTGITLTQN
+1231 SDDEKKEVIDWIQEKVNGNMQFDNTEFAFGEGGFGENSNINLVDIGDGDWQLQFGHSSTWSMFWYFKYDRTQKITLTNKIIPDYKTSLNVTKVWSDNNPSGLTVEIQLLQN
-1245 DEGWNLKFDGT
+1245 DKPYIVNGSEVKITLLGENNSWSYTFEDLPYFSSVDGGW
-1256 SVWSQFWNFQYDRVE
+1256 
-1271 NISLVNQIDHDLETE
+1271 IVNEYTVKET
-1286 VTVAKSWGNYQGD
+1286 KIGD
-1299 SVEVKLV
+1299 SEV
-1306 PTVDGDKTLT
+1306 VDNYANGY
-1316 EEDIEW
+1316 ISSVS
-1322 DGSFIVTLNENN
+1322 GSMEN
-1334 EWKCAYQNL
+1334 
-1343 PFYYYDSSEGKYKE
+1343 
-1357 INYSVT
+1357 
-1363 ELSVTVNGEK
+1363 
-1373 KELESGKISPEGYLF
+1373 GY
-1388 DVTTNTE
+1388 V
-1395 NNFIIT
+1395 IT
-1401 NNKISEWE
+1401 NEKTTPWQII
-1409 LVKVSSTGDSIHLE
+1409 KVSSSDQDITLE
-1423 GAEFTLTEKD
+1423 GAKFTLKTSEAD
-1433 KNEPKYYGKSDNE
+1433 DANPETDVTYWGKSD
-1446 GVVKWYTDSSMTGT
+1446 GSGIVKWFSDDQFTEGNEIDFIPDGT
-1460 PEQYLDDG
+1460 YVLTEIG
-1468 VYYLKETKAPDGY
+1468 APDGY
-1481 QRSDE
+1481 SVNKTNWTITIQSGNVTISGE
-1486 IWVLTIDE
+1486 TPTKIGNVLTF
-1494 YQLESITKKDG
+1494 YYKNT
-1505 GADISQMDQNAN
+1505 
-1517 SIIRYA
+1517 
-1523 YVNIPLYEL
+1523 PLYEL
-1532 PSSGGPGIFLYTIGG
+1532 PSAGGPGIYWYTIGG
-1547 VLLLMAGSLILYKM
+1547 MLLMIAGTLVLYKN
-1561 KREEVLKK
+1561 KRREVLKR

>member
-77 TKQTEEAAQTQPEET
+77 TKQTEEAAQTKQEET

-134 ETVETQPE
+134 ETVETQTE
-142 ETETTTPAEETQEMK
+142 ETETTTKKEETQETK
-157 EEAGVSPAFNE
+157 EEAKVSPAFSE

-176 VKVTADEGIVPEGAK
+176 VKVTAEEGIVPEGAK

-230 DSDKNKEI
+230 DSDKNKET

-263 VVIDFKKAAA
+263 VVIDFKKAAV
-273 PEGVSEDADVAVKHL
+273 PEGVSEDSKVSIKHM
-288 KEDVTAEDGVAVE
+288 KEDVNAENGIVVE
-301 NMAEK
+301 DMGEK
-306 ADVQTTNKVEVE
+306 ADVQTTEKTEVKKVEFTAE
-318 KVELTTDS
+318 S
-326 FSTYTI
+326 FSVFTI
-332 TWSEDEHKDT
+332 TWKEDRHEGS
-342 LTIKVV
+342 LTIMVV
-348 DAYGEPIGNSVGLF
+348 DSNGKSIGNERVAF
-362 GRNDFNWEGENTVT
+362 DEKDFNWRDEKAVT
-376 VDNILQKL
+376 VDAILDKVIQKMESGECS
-384 IDKINDSYVTWNNF
+384 KETF
-398 NKAVYGKDGEFSFSA
+398 NKAVYGENGEFSFFA
-413 PTIEAF
+413 PEINGF
-419 KYKSSED
+419 KYKSTDS
-426 TYEFRYNPADS
+426 TYEFRYQPVDNEKSWNPISS
-437 ENSWRSIGEN
+437 E
-447 DVIYFIFGDAPELSF
+447 DVIYFIFGEDPELSF
-462 SPISTVSTRDTI
+462 TPIDTESTKDTI
-474 DINLFDYQVGGD
+474 DINLFDYQVGSD
-486 GDESAGWSNSE
+486 GDESADWENSE
-497 GINNGHALKFVDN
+497 GINRDHVLKFVDD
-510 KGSDNHTVNIN
+510 KGENHQTVNIN

-535 NKLVDGYPKLSKDKT
+535 NKLVDGYPKLSTEKT
-550 EKVELLDYLFDLRE
+550 EKAELLDYLFDLSE
-564 TNNVKKVYSGLDK
+564 KNNVKKVYSGLDK

-605 AKEFTVGNIEGQNS
+605 AKEFTVGNIAGQNS

-626 QPTSSTIADIKKSS
+626 QPTSSTIADIKESS
-640 DEATLG
+640 DAATLG

-656 TIETSFIQPKGGK
+656 TIATSFIQPKGGK

-723 SEALGTTLKKA
+723 SKASGTTLKEA

-811 IKVDAS
+811 IKVDGS
-817 NYANREYALWKN
+817 NYANKEYALWKN
-829 GEEVVDEDGKPVTG
+829 GEEVVDEYGQPVTG

-857 MAVFSNIS
+857 MAVFSGIS
-865 ADAQYQVTE
+865 ADSQYQVTE

-888 TEHEVNPDSPSG
+888 TVHEVNPDSTSG

-907 TDMLTVGEEQSV
+907 TDMLTVGEDQSV

-935 QLAEGENP
+935 QLATGEEATN
-943 TEKEFQIKLKIQ
+943 KEFQIKLKIQ
-955 GVEYD
+955 GVEYE
-960 GTYSIGDQSGL
+960 GTYSVGAQSGFE
-971 QANDGIIVLRANQT
+971 ANDGIIALKAGQT

-991 PYGVSF
+991 PYGVCF
-997 EVEEMLDGSYLPA
+997 EVEEMLDGVYQPTYGIDGS
-1010 YSISDH
+1010 
-1016 GFYDVTIPSE
+1016 VTDIVIPSNGDE
-1026 DNDQNAVTGKINSD
+1026 DNTVTTASAQMIGESAN
-1040 GTVTV
+1040 VTV
-1045 TNSKVDVSDGTT
+1045 TNSKLEKGAGTT
-1057 SVTVTKTWAE
+1057 DVAVDKTWDNSQGNYE
-1067 EGKYSDL
+1067 LPKYVT
-1074 IPNYIYV
+1074 V
-1081 TLYEDIN
+1081 TLYEDVNRDGQWDIN
-1088 RNQSYDEE
+1088 
-1096 DKPVTKDALGNPI
+1096 DKLVSDVSPIQLNALN
-1109 AADVKLTADGWTHTW
+1109 GWHGKW
-1124 SNLPADTDFV
+1124 ENLSGDTDFV
-1134 IKETYPEG
+1134 VKEEYPEG
-1142 FEWKTTE
+1142 YKLKITE
-1149 YSNSLSNL
+1149 SVNDITNVVYIDRIETCRNL
-1157 KKLGRVTS
+1157 KWDLQ
-1165 CKNTS
+1165 
-1170 FNLGKNNMLLV
+1170 KNNMLVTKKGSDWVIWTLH
-1181 KNTSNDGYFLWSVYD
+1181 D
-1196 LKLTDAQIR
+1196 LDL
-1205 EIAADIKNMGLEGS
+1205 
-1219 GSLDVDNLSYDW
+1219 
-1231 GITSDDTGITLTQN
+1231 SDDEKKEVIDWIQEKVNGNMQFDNTEFAFGEGGFGENSNINLVDIGDGDWQLQFGHSSTWSMFWYFKYDRTQKITLTNKIIPDYKTSLNVTKVWSDNNPSGLTVEIQLLQN
-1245 DEGWNLKFDGT
+1245 DKPYIVNGSEVKITLLGENNSWSYTFEDLPYFSSVDGGW
-1256 SVWSQFWNFQYDRVE
+1256 
-1271 NISLVNQIDHDLETE
+1271 IVNEYTVKET
-1286 VTVAKSWGNYQGD
+1286 KIGD
-1299 SVEVKLV
+1299 SEV
-1306 PTVDGDKTLT
+1306 VDNYANGY
-1316 EEDIEW
+1316 ISSVS
-1322 DGSFIVTLNENN
+1322 GSMEN
-1334 EWKCAYQNL
+1334 
-1343 PFYYYDSSEGKYKE
+1343 
-1357 INYSVT
+1357 
-1363 ELSVTVNGEK
+1363 
-1373 KELESGKISPEGYLF
+1373 GY
-1388 DVTTNTE
+1388 V
-1395 NNFIIT
+1395 IT
-1401 NNKISEWE
+1401 NEKTTPWQII
-1409 LVKVSSTGDSIHLE
+1409 KVSSSDQDITLE
-1423 GAEFTLTEKD
+1423 GAKFTLKTSEAD
-1433 KNEPKYYGKSDNE
+1433 DANPETDVTYWGKSD
-1446 GVVKWYTDSSMTGT
+1446 GSGIVKWFSDDQFTEGNEIDFIPDGT
-1460 PEQYLDDG
+1460 YVLTEIG
-1468 VYYLKETKAPDGY
+1468 APDGY
-1481 QRSDE
+1481 SVNKTNWTITIQSGNVTISGE
-1486 IWVLTIDE
+1486 TPTKIGNVLTF
-1494 YQLESITKKDG
+1494 YYKNT
-1505 GADISQMDQNAN
+1505 
-1517 SIIRYA
+1517 
-1523 YVNIPLYEL
+1523 PLYEL
-1532 PSSGGPGIFLYTIGG
+1532 PSAGGPGIYWYTIGG
-1547 VLLLMAGSLILYKM
+1547 MLLMIAGTLVLYKN
-1561 KREEVLKK
+1561 KRREVLKR